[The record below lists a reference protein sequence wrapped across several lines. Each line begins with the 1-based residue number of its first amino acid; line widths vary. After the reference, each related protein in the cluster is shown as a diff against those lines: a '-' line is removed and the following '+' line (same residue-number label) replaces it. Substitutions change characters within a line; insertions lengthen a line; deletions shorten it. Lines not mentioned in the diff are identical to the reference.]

1 MLGRYELILNAL
13 GKGYSHA
20 RKVKW
25 LGEFS
30 RDDMSTSLRN
40 SMGGI
45 STVFNLD
52 KHRHE
57 LLRLTQQ
64 QTAGLEPGEH
74 EDENDIVPFY

>member
-1 MLGRYELILNAL
+1 
-13 GKGYSHA
+13 
-20 RKVKW
+20 
-25 LGEFS
+25 
-30 RDDMSTSLRN
+30 
-40 SMGGI
+40 MGGI

-74 EDENDIVPFY
+74 EDENDIVPFYEETKAKADELITDTIAGIDPYDFQELVAGILQVMG